1 MNLIKSTGTFTF
13 FTLISRV
20 LGYIRD
26 ILIAIFLGTG
36 PMADAFFV
44 AFRIPNT
51 FRRLFSEGTFNAA
64 FVPSY
69 ASELSQGKDQSEKFG
84 GDSSR
89 SFLFSKRPVQ
99 DKDMGLFIK
108 TIMVRCIHCTRCI
121 RFLKDKALTN
131 DLGTIGRGEK
141 TEISFYFNK
150 FLDKSLL
157 SGNIVDICPVGAL
170 TNKDYSFKGRPWEMD
185 EIKYI

>member
-1 MNLIKSTGTFTF
+1 LANHPLDCPIC
-13 FTLISRV
+13 
-20 LGYIRD
+20 D
-26 ILIAIFLGTG
+26 
-36 PMADAFFV
+36 
-44 AFRIPNT
+44 
-51 FRRLFSEGTFNAA
+51 
-64 FVPSY
+64 
-69 ASELSQGKDQSEKFG
+69 QGGECDLQDQSEKFG

-89 SFLFSKRPVQ
+89 NFLFFKRPVQ

-131 DLGTIGRGEK
+131 DLGTVGRGEK

-157 SGNIVDICPVGAL
+157 CGNIVDICPVGAL
-170 TNKDYSFKGRPWEMD
+170 TNKNYSFKGRPWEID
-185 EIKYI
+185 EIKYSGISDTLGLNVKLAIKRGTNKIIRIDNNHEF